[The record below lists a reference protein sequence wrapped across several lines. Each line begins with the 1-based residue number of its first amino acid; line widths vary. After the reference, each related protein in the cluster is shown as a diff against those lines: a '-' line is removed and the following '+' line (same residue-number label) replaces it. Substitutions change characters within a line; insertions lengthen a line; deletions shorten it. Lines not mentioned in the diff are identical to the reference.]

1 MARATNSV
9 VVDRPAA
16 LVFAFLADGL
26 NNPQWRDGVVSIDLV
41 SGQAG
46 EVGTAYR
53 QVLKGPGGRNIDGD
67 YRLTA
72 VVPDDELS
80 FVVTTGPARPTG
92 VYRFKA
98 MADGGTEVT
107 FTLEYQAK
115 GLKKLMEPM
124 IQKAMQAEVGALQNL
139 KRVLEAS

>member
-1 MARATNSV
+1 MARATNTV
-9 VVDRPAA
+9 VIHRPVT

-26 NNPQWRDGVVSIDLV
+26 NNPQWRDGVVSIDLA
-41 SGQAG
+41 SGEPG
-46 EVGTAYR
+46 SVGAEYR

-72 VVPDDELS
+72 VVPDSELS
-80 FVVTTGPARPTG
+80 FAVTTGPARPTG
-92 VYRFKA
+92 VYRFRP
-98 MADGGTEVT
+98 MPDGGTEVT

-115 GLKKLMEPM
+115 GLKRLMEPM
-124 IQKAMQAEVGALQNL
+124 IQKTMLTEVGALSKL

>member
-1 MARATNSV
+1 V
-9 VVDRPAA
+9 VIDRPVA
-16 LVFAFLADGL
+16 LVFAFVADGL
-26 NNPQWRDGVVSIDLV
+26 NNPQWRDGVVSIDLA
-41 SGQAG
+41 SGQPG
-46 EVGTAYR
+46 GVGTEYR

-72 VVPDDELS
+72 AVPSSELS
-80 FVVTTGPARPTG
+80 FAVTSGPARPTG
-92 VYRFKA
+92 AYRFKPTP
-98 MADGGTEVT
+98 DGGTEVT

-124 IQKAMQAEVGALQNL
+124 IQRAMLSEVAALGKL